1 MGKGVNMKLLEERR
15 RQLDAEI
22 NQLMVRRAEIDL
34 IIARGK
40 GEVEGT
46 PTNEPPKRRRNVK
59 KTVMEL
65 VDVAGSSGVTAGEI
79 VERARTLGREF
90 DRGSVSSL
98 LSKFKGQGA
107 LIFDGERYYPIPK
120 SPPPDDPHKLRVVSG
135 TREA

>member
-1 MGKGVNMKLLEERR
+1 MRGAHMKMLEERR

-34 IIARGK
+34 MIARGT
-40 GEVEGT
+40 GQAES

-65 VDVAGSSGVTAGEI
+65 VSLAGTDGVTA
-79 VERARTLGREF
+79 VEVVDRAKALGRDL

-98 LSKFKGQGA
+98 LSKFKAQGA
-107 LIFDGERYYPIPK
+107 LTFDGERYYPAPQG
-120 SPPPDDPHKLRVVSG
+120 PAPQDPRPLRVVS
-135 TREA
+135 